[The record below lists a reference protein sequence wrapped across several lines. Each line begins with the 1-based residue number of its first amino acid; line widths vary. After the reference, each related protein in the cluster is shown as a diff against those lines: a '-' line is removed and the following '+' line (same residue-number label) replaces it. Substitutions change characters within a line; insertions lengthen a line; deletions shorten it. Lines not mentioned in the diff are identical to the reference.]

1 MYAVYQEQNLPW
13 LTQQLKSA
21 REPKSEAPIE
31 IWVSKERIEKLTEMT
46 DGVEI
51 TVLRR
56 ISSALISVLRRG
68 KAA

>member
-1 MYAVYQEQNLPW
+1 M
-13 LTQQLKSA
+13 QQLKSA

-31 IWVSKERIEKLTEMT
+31 IWRCHLGHVSKERIEKLTEMT